1 MALDLSTNS
10 AEVQE
15 AIAEVRDPGSETNW
29 CLLGYAGKTNTIK
42 LVEKDDDGIDGL
54 VGELN
59 GAQVQYGYLSVED
72 PNTQLTKYV
81 IINWA
86 GDAAST
92 AQKGAL
98 PRHSRDIADMLR
110 GAHVT
115 INARCEDDCDE
126 ETILDKV
133 SRAAG
138 ANYSNQER
146 GKKANPKFANTEP
159 EKASS
164 AYTNKYKQ
172 EATASQEERAGF
184 WGSEDAAEKER
195 VLAEKATKAAEDQA
209 LAAERKQAQA
219 ESEARRAEMQAQ
231 REAELAAATGAE
243 EEAAA
248 AAAAAAA
255 EEAEAA
261 AAAHAEQEAAA
272 AAQAQADADA
282 EAEAAA
288 AQAQADAAAYADAEA
303 AAAAQA
309 QAEAAAEA
317 EAAAAAEAEAEAA
330 ATAQAQAD
338 AEAYAD
344 AEAAQAQADAEA
356 YADAEA
362 AAAAQAQANADA
374 EAEAAAAVA
383 AQIEVVDENNSTKAE
398 AAMGGKC
405 AKALYDYQAA
415 GEDEVTFDPEEIIE
429 DIEMVDEGWWI
440 GTVRGTRGL
449 FPANY
454 VELME

>member
-248 AAAAAAA
+248 AAAA

-330 ATAQAQAD
+330 AT
-338 AEAYAD
+338 
-344 AEAAQAQADAEA
+344 AQAQADAEA